1 MTNFVNNEERREMV
15 DKLLLEPYNYL
26 LQNPGKEIRSKMI
39 EAFNQWLNV
48 PEAQLT
54 VITRVVEMLHTSS
67 LLIDDVEDNS
77 ILRRGVPV
85 AHKIYGVPMVINT
98 ANFVYFRALDDLRQL
113 NNPRM
118 IDIFIEELLNL
129 HRGQGME
136 LHFRDTVTCPTIEEY
151 LEIISNK
158 TGGLLRLAVKLM
170 QEASPTNIDCVPLI
184 NLLGEHFQIRDDY
197 INLKSDS
204 YTDAKGFCEDLS
216 EGKFSFPIIHSIRAD
231 TKNTQ
236 LIHILRQRTVEVEVK
251 SYALTLM
258 EQTDSFGHTVTVI
271 RQLEKQI
278 RDSIAELGGNSR
290 LEDIVNALSAVYKDA
305 SGPRQ
310 EK

>member
-1 MTNFVNNEERREMV
+1 MANLNDNEERRETV
-15 DKLLLEPYNYL
+15 DKLLLEPYTYL

-39 EAFNQWLNV
+39 AAFNEWLKV
-48 PEAQLT
+48 PQHELS
-54 VITRVVEMLHTSS
+54 VITRVVEMLHTAS

-77 ILRRGVPV
+77 TLRRGVPV

-113 NNPRM
+113 NNSRM
-118 IDIFIEELLNL
+118 VDIFTELLNL

-136 LHFRDTVTCPTIEEY
+136 LYFRDSVICPTLEEY
-151 LEIISNK
+151 REIISNK

-170 QEASPTNIDCVPLI
+170 QEASPSDIDCVPLI

-197 INLKSDS
+197 INLKSEK

-231 TKNTQ
+231 SKNTQ
-236 LIHILRQRTVEVEVK
+236 LFIYYVNVEVK

-258 EQTDSFGHTVTVI
+258 EQTDSFGHTVAVI
-271 RQLEKQI
+271 RELEQQI
-278 RDSIAELGGNSR
+278 RQCIIELGGNSQ
-290 LEDIVNALSAVYKDA
+290 LEDIVNALAMVYKDA
-305 SGPRQ
+305 AGPREQ
-310 EK
+310 A